1 MMFHIPEID
10 ISSLHDGSEA
20 SFHKVGG
27 KLSEAAQEIG
37 FFYISGH
44 GIEPSIIDSAF
55 EIAEQFFLLPRNK
68 KIQVRV
74 SDSHRG
80 FLSIGESTM
89 EGYQGADQK
98 ESYIWGLDFDGS
110 GQFGQSLSAPNR
122 WPTEMPQMRTVL
134 RSYFDAIHQC
144 SFKLL
149 RAAAVSLGQDD
160 RFFVEHFNQPTSR
173 GSLIYY
179 PPKKSAGNDYGVS
192 PHTDFGCISVLAQR
206 SRGLQVQAK
215 NGEWFKVDPIAGTLV
230 VNIGDLLTRWT
241 NGRFRSVPHCVINE
255 ETDARFSVVV
265 FVDPDSKTTISPIL
279 NSGESPRYEAVEC
292 ETYITG
298 RFNRSFAYR
307 H

>member
-1 MMFHIPEID
+1 MSRIPEID
-10 ISSLHDGSEA
+10 ISSLHDGSA
-20 SFHKVGG
+20 AAFHEVGG
-27 KLSEAAQEIG
+27 KLSEAAQDMG
-37 FFYISGH
+37 FFYIGGH
-44 GIEPSIIDSAF
+44 GVDASVIDSAF
-55 EIAEQFFLLPRNK
+55 EIAEQFFLLPLNK
-68 KIQVRV
+68 KNQVKV
-74 SDSHRG
+74 SGSHRG

-98 ESYIWGLDFDGS
+98 ESYIWGLDVDGS
-110 GQFGQSLSAPNR
+110 SQFDQSLIAPNR

-149 RAAAVSLGQDD
+149 RAVAVSLGQNDH
-160 RFFVEHFNQPTSR
+160 FFVEHFNHPTSR

-179 PPKKSAGNDYGVS
+179 PPSRFAGNDYGVS

-206 SRGLQVQAK
+206 SRGLQVQAQ

-265 FVDPDSKTTISPIL
+265 FVDPDSQTTIDPIL
-279 NSGESPRYEAVEC
+279 NSGELPQYDAIEC
-292 ETYITG
+292 EKYITG

>member
-1 MMFHIPEID
+1 MSYIPEID
-10 ISSLHDGSEA
+10 ISSLHDGSA
-20 SFHKVGG
+20 SALYEVGYE
-27 KLSEAAQEIG
+27 LIEAAQDMG

-44 GIEPSIIDSAF
+44 GVDTSVIDSAF
-55 EIAEQFFLLPRNK
+55 DIAEQFFHLPLNK
-68 KIQVRV
+68 KNQVKV
-74 SDSHRG
+74 TDSHRG

-98 ESYIWGLDFDGS
+98 ESYIWGLDIDDS
-110 GQFGQSLSAPNR
+110 KQNCQSLIAPNR
-122 WPTEMPQMRTVL
+122 WPKEIPQMRRVL
-134 RSYFDAIHQC
+134 NSYFSAVHQC
-144 SFKLL
+144 SFQLL
-149 RAAAVSLGQDD
+149 RAIAVSLGQEDQ
-160 RFFVEHFNQPTSR
+160 FFVKHFNRPTSR

-179 PPKKSAGNDYGVS
+179 PPSNSTTNYYGVS

-215 NGEWFKVDPIAGTLV
+215 NGDWFKVNPISGTFV

-255 ETDARFSVVV
+255 ERDARFSVVV
-265 FVDPDSKTTISPIL
+265 FVDPGSQTMIEPIL
-279 NSGESPRYEAVEC
+279 KSGESPQYEAIEC
-292 ETYITG
+292 EAYITG

>member
-1 MMFHIPEID
+1 
-10 ISSLHDGSEA
+10 
-20 SFHKVGG
+20 
-27 KLSEAAQEIG
+27 
-37 FFYISGH
+37 
-44 GIEPSIIDSAF
+44 
-55 EIAEQFFLLPRNK
+55 
-68 KIQVRV
+68 
-74 SDSHRG
+74 
-80 FLSIGESTM
+80 M

-98 ESYIWGLDFDGS
+98 ESYIWGLDSDDS
-110 GQFGQSLSAPNR
+110 SQFGQSLIAPNR
-122 WPTEMPQMRTVL
+122 WPIEIPQMQKVL
-134 RSYFDAIHQC
+134 NSYFNAIHQC

-149 RAAAVSLGQDD
+149 RAIAVSLGQVDQ
-160 RFFVEHFNQPTSR
+160 FFVEHFNHPTSR

-179 PPKKSAGNDYGVS
+179 PPSKSTTNYYGVS

-215 NGEWFKVDPIAGTLV
+215 NGDWFKVNPITGTFV

-265 FVDPDSKTTISPIL
+265 FVDPDSQTMIGPIL
-279 NSGESPRYEAVEC
+279 NSGELPQYEAVEC